1 MRNIKSKIGEVKNMK
16 DKDFF
21 LKQFEQLEAR
31 ISTIA
36 KTSRTGFDKYTHYVD
51 TAMYLQ
57 WRTQV
62 ITLLRQ
68 VYPQQLF
75 PVWLEAKENIASS
88 RRTNFSVTVGIFRAA
103 YEDFKN
109 GMLDDL
115 QMEIESGVAV
125 DYLQQAESLMEDGGE
140 IDCGY
145 IPAAVLTGSVLEKT
159 LRTLCQKR
167 NPPIDINNDNGKP
180 KKAQRLLED
189 LRKVSLFTPVEA
201 KQIEAWLTL
210 RNSAAHG
217 RDSEFNKSDV
227 ASMIRGVT
235 DFLAKYMR

>member
-1 MRNIKSKIGEVKNMK
+1 MK

-103 YEDFKN
+103 YEDFKK

-115 QMEIESGVAV
+115 KLEIESNVSCDFLGQANALLNDGEQV
-125 DYLQQAESLMEDGGE
+125 DYSYL
-140 IDCGY
+140 
-145 IPAAVLTGSVLEKT
+145 PAAVLIGAVLEKT
-159 LRTLCQKR
+159 LRSLCENA
-167 NPPIDINNDNGKP
+167 NPKIETVNENGRAKKMSAMIVDL
-180 KKAQRLLED
+180 KKAGVINEIRSRQLE
-189 LRKVSLFTPVEA
+189 TWNA
-201 KQIEAWLTL
+201 I

-217 RDSEFNKSDV
+217 KIEEFTKEQV
-227 ASMIRGVT
+227 AAMLQGVQ
-235 DFLAKYMR
+235 DFMAQQMK

>member
-1 MRNIKSKIGEVKNMK
+1 MR

-21 LKQFEQLEAR
+21 LKQFEQLETR

-36 KTSRTGFDKYTHYVD
+36 KTSRTGFDNYTHYVD
-51 TAMYLQ
+51 TATYLQ

-68 VYPQQLF
+68 IYPQR
-75 PVWLEAKENIASS
+75 SS
-88 RRTNFSVTVGIFRAA
+88 RRSNFSVTVGIFRAA

-109 GMLDDL
+109 GMLNDL
-115 QMEIESGVAV
+115 QTEIEGGVAV

-140 IDCGY
+140 VDCGY

-159 LRTLCQKR
+159 LRTLCQKH

-201 KQIEAWLTL
+201 KQIEAWITL

>member
-1 MRNIKSKIGEVKNMK
+1 MK

-103 YEDFKN
+103 YEDFKK

-115 QMEIESGVAV
+115 KLEIESNVSCDFLGQANALLNDGEQV
-125 DYLQQAESLMEDGGE
+125 DYSYL
-140 IDCGY
+140 
-145 IPAAVLTGSVLEKT
+145 PAAVLIGAVLEKT
-159 LRTLCQKR
+159 LRSLCENA
-167 NPPIDINNDNGKP
+167 NPKIETVNENGRAKKMSAMIIDL
-180 KKAQRLLED
+180 KKAGVINGIRSRQLE
-189 LRKVSLFTPVEA
+189 TWNA
-201 KQIEAWLTL
+201 I

-217 RDSEFNKSDV
+217 KIEEFTKEQV
-227 ASMIRGVT
+227 AAMLQGVQ
-235 DFLAKYMR
+235 DFMAQQMK